1 MKIKITLRD
10 PYGVYD
16 AVDNAAEISARSV
29 SGLSEHEIDQIKE
42 ARRVRIA
49 EDVKPWIDHGEYVR
63 IEIDTESGTA
73 TVLKTE

>member
-1 MKIKITLRD
+1 MKIKITLKD
-10 PYGVYD
+10 PDGICD
-16 AVDNAAEISARSV
+16 AVDNAADISARSA

-49 EDVKPWIDHGEYVR
+49 EEVAPWIDHGEYVR

-73 TVLKTE
+73 TVLKTK